1 MKPGTLM
8 SMGAF
13 IGVFCLALSFIG
25 QPSSQT
31 IVLVFAAGAIFGKGY
46 GVWEERL
53 SRRNALDKEREE
65 PRE

>member
-8 SMGAF
+8 SMGASV
-13 IGVFCLALSFIG
+13 GGFCLALSFIG

-46 GVWEERL
+46 GVWEERT
-53 SRRNALDKEREE
+53 SRRNALDKERGE
-65 PRE
+65 